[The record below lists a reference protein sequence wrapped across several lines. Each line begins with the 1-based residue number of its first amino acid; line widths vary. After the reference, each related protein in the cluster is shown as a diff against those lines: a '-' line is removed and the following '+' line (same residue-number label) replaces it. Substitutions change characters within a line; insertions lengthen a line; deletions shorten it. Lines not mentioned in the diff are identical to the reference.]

1 MPMFGC
7 RTPGPQT
14 NLQLRRLIV
23 ERQAAPEIL
32 LSGLVTPEDVGA
44 LFEMCVS
51 LPSAMLYLSPDAPP
65 ACFMMVRSRRRLD

>member
-1 MPMFGC
+1 MLPWVFSHVIDAHSMLIFGC

-32 LSGLVTPEDVGA
+32 LSGLVTPEDVA
-44 LFEMCVS
+44 VLFEMCVPA
-51 LPSAMLYLSPDAPP
+51 LRLAPS
-65 ACFMMVRSRRRLD
+65 RS